1 MIHQRLLKVGVTSG
15 DVNGVGL
22 EIVLRSFSEGLNNK
36 AIVVLYA
43 SENALRFYQRLLN
56 CSFDFHVIENEDAAV
71 QGRLNLMECVSNVT
85 INPGVSTL
93 DGGRYALESLSS
105 AVDSLLNKKIDVL
118 VTSPINKHNIQSSK
132 FEFPGHTEYLGRVFG
147 VDNPLMLMC
156 SSQLRIG
163 VVTGHIPLSKVSS
176 EITSEKIIEK
186 ITQMKHSIVKDFG
199 IKNPKIA
206 VLGLNPH
213 AGDQGLLGKEDSDIL
228 EPAILY
234 VNRNKEIAF
243 GPFPA
248 DGFFG
253 SKKYLDY
260 DGVLAMYHDQG
271 LVPFKAL
278 AFESGVNFTAGLSV
292 VRASPAHGV
301 AYDIAGKGHAS
312 LVSFIAAIEMACKVY
327 LQRNSLAVN

>member
-1 MIHQRLLKVGVTSG
+1 MINQGLLKVGVTSG
-15 DVNGVGL
+15 DINGVGL

-43 SENALRFYQRLLN
+43 SGNALRYYQRLLN

-71 QGRLNLMECVSNVT
+71 QGRLNLLECVTDVA
-85 INPGVSTL
+85 INPGFSTL
-93 DGGRYALESLSS
+93 DGGRYALESLNS
-105 AVDSLLNKKIDVL
+105 AVGSLLNKKIDVL
-118 VTSPINKHNIQSSK
+118 ITSPINKHNTQSSK
-132 FEFPGHTEYLGRVFG
+132 LDFPGHTGYLGTVFG
-147 VDNPLMLMC
+147 VDNRLMLMC

-186 ITQMKHSIVKDFG
+186 ITQMKHSIIRDFG
-199 IKNPKIA
+199 IENPKIA

-228 EPAILY
+228 EPAILQ

-278 AFESGVNFTAGLSV
+278 AFESGVNFTAGLSA
-292 VRASPAHGV
+292 VRTSPAHGV

-327 LQRNSLAVN
+327 LQRNSLATN